1 MTKGTLVVNASY
13 TRGEVS
19 RRIFGSF
26 AEHMGRVIYSGIY
39 EPGHPTADENGCRGD
54 VLAAVREMGVSC
66 MRYPG
71 GNFVSNY
78 HWQDGVGPVQQRP
91 RRLDLAWRSVETN
104 EFGTNEFMRWA
115 ARAGVEPMLTVN
127 LGTRGLEDAVDYL
140 EYVNFPSGTH
150 YSDLRRAHGI
160 EKPYGVKLWCLGN
173 EMDGNWQIGHKTMDE
188 YGRLAAET
196 GKAMKALDP
205 GIELVACGSAKSDM
219 PTYPNWDLRV
229 LEHVYGIADYLS
241 LHQYYGGQQQG
252 TAAFLAQSLD
262 FENYI
267 ATIRSAIAVTKALK
281 RSDKDMFISVD
292 EWGVWAAPPESVTRE
307 VDQRP
312 WQVAP
317 AISEQIYTMEDA
329 LLFASMLMTMVRNTD
344 IVKIGCQSL
353 ITNISSCIMTAR
365 GGEMWK
371 QTIYYPFQMLAR
383 YARGAV
389 LSIAGDGE
397 CYDTPA
403 CGRVPMVD
411 ALAVWD
417 RQRSEIAVFC
427 VNRLDNDSAA
437 LSLRMEGF
445 APTEVAEFTTLT
457 GGAKQTNERDHGAV
471 VPRVNDGAKLRE
483 NLLTAALPPLSFNM
497 IRIKI

>member
-1 MTKGTLVVNASY
+1 
-13 TRGEVS
+13 
-19 RRIFGSF
+19 
-26 AEHMGRVIYSGIY
+26 
-39 EPGHPTADENGCRGD
+39 
-54 VLAAVREMGVSC
+54 
-66 MRYPG
+66 
-71 GNFVSNY
+71 
-78 HWQDGVGPVQQRP
+78 
-91 RRLDLAWRSVETN
+91 
-104 EFGTNEFMRWA
+104 
-115 ARAGVEPMLTVN
+115 ML
-127 LGTRGLEDAVDYL
+127 
-140 EYVNFPSGTH
+140 S
-150 YSDLRRAHGI
+150 
-160 EKPYGVKLWCLGN
+160 
-173 EMDGNWQIGHKTMDE
+173 
-188 YGRLAAET
+188 
-196 GKAMKALDP
+196 
-205 GIELVACGSAKSDM
+205 
-219 PTYPNWDLRV
+219 YPNWDLRV

-317 AISEQIYTMEDA
+317 AIIEQIYTMEDA